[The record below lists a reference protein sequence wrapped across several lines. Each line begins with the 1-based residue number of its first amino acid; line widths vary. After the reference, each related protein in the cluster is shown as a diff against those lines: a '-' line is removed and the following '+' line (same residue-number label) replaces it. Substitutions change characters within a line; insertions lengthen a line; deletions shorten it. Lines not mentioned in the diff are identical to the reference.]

1 MRSVEKLNFSRRL
14 SGLPFLVCL
23 AAISASE
30 GAMAQEAIN
39 LRIVTLNNQ
48 QASIEHTI
56 EAFRQEYPNVNIEV
70 AYGAS
75 TENLGSLYSA
85 QFQAGNPPDIGLFF
99 AGTNGA
105 VGILNFGVSGAL
117 VDLSDRPLAASVP
130 ESLRDGLAA
139 DGKLWGYPLG
149 ASEVG
154 SLKYS
159 VEVFDALDLAVP
171 ATFPE
176 LLELCQTV
184 AAQGITPI
192 AWSPGDGGF
201 SFAGFTGLEGTFVY
215 AQDPDWSKKR
225 STGEATFASSAE
237 WKAMWEGLQRMVDA
251 GCFSPG
257 AVGTNSSQAAAQ
269 FVAGRAAMYWVAAGQ
284 ADTFL
289 ALDEDFQWGM
299 FAVPPDPGKPVGVH
313 IQATNIYAVTNKN
326 GDANLEA
333 AVNFIDFLARPE
345 QTQAYNAAG
354 GNIVLSG
361 DSLVK
366 GEYDLATYPE
376 LEGLISALP
385 PKGVDIGAV
394 AFSTFP
400 NASVADAVND
410 SITAIFT
417 GQRTIDESLAALDLA
432 WDGK

>member
-1 MRSVEKLNFSRRL
+1 MRSTTNATLAKSLT
-14 SGLPFLVCL
+14 GLGVLASMAAMLVPSSAL
-23 AAISASE
+23 A
-30 GAMAQEAIN
+30 QDVVN
-39 LRIVTLNNQ
+39 LRVITLNNQ
-48 QASIEHTI
+48 QASLEHTI
-56 EAFRQEYPNVNIEV
+56 EAFKKEYPNVNFEI

-75 TENLGSLYSA
+75 TENLASLYST

-99 AGTNGA
+99 AGTNGP
-105 VGILNFGVSGAL
+105 VGIMNYGNSGDL
-117 VDLSDRPLAASVP
+117 VNLADRPLAQSVP
-130 ESLRDGLAA
+130 DTLRVGVAGDGT
-139 DGKLWGYPLG
+139 LWGYPLG

-159 VEVFDALDLAVP
+159 VDMFDRLNLKIP

-176 LLELCQTV
+176 LLDLCGNLT
-184 AAQGITPI
+184 AQGITPI
-192 AWSPGDGGF
+192 GWSPGDGGF

-215 AQDPDWSKKR
+215 SKTPDWSKKR
-225 STGEATFASSAE
+225 SAGEVTFASSAE
-237 WKAMWEGLQRMVDA
+237 WKGMWEALERMVDA
-251 GCFSPG
+251 TCFSPG

-269 FVAGRAAMYWVAAGQ
+269 FIAGRAAMYWVAAGQ

-289 ALDEDFQWGM
+289 ALDRNFKWGM
-299 FAVPPDPGKPVGVH
+299 FAIPPDEGQPVGVH
-313 IQATNIYAVTNKN
+313 VQATNIYAVTNSN
-326 GDANLEA
+326 GEANMKA
-333 AVNFIDFLARPE
+333 ALDFIDFLGRPE
-345 QTQAYNAAG
+345 ETAAYNAAG

-376 LEGLISALP
+376 LEGLVAALP
-385 PKGVDIGAV
+385 PRGVNIGPV

-400 NASVADAVND
+400 NSSVADAIND

-417 GQRTIDESLAALDLA
+417 KQRTIDESLAALDRA

>member
-1 MRSVEKLNFSRRL
+1 MRSTIETKYATRL
-14 SGLPFLVCL
+14 SGMPLL
-23 AAISASE
+23 ASLAVISMAGSAI
-30 GAMAQEAIN
+30 AQETVS
-39 LRIVTLNNQ
+39 LRLITLNNQ

-56 EAFRQEYPNVNIEV
+56 EAFKQEYPNVTMEV

-75 TENLGSLYSA
+75 TENLGSLYSS
-85 QFQAGNPPDIGLFF
+85 QFQAGNPPDIALFF

-105 VGILNFGVSGAL
+105 VGILNFGDSGAL
-117 VDLSDRPLAASVP
+117 VDLSDRPLASSVP
-130 ESLRDGLAA
+130 DSLRDGLAA
-139 DGKLWGYPLG
+139 NGKLWGYPLG

-159 VEVFDALDLAVP
+159 VEVFDKLGLAVP

-176 LLELCQTV
+176 LLKMCETIN
-184 AAQGITPI
+184 AQGITPI

-215 AQDPDWSKKR
+215 AKDPDWSKKR
-225 STGEATFASSAE
+225 AAGEVTFANSAE
-237 WKAMWEGLQRMVDA
+237 WKRMWEALQRMVDA
-251 GCFSPG
+251 HCFSPG

-289 ALDEDFQWGM
+289 ALNREFKWGM
-299 FAVPPDPGKPVGVH
+299 FAVPPDEGEPVGVH
-313 IQATNIYAVTNKN
+313 VQATNIYAVTNKN
-326 GDANLEA
+326 GDANTA
-333 AVNFIDFLARPE
+333 AALNFIDFLARPE

-366 GEYDLATYPE
+366 GEYDLEAYPE
-376 LEGLISALP
+376 LAGLISALP
-385 PKGVDIGAV
+385 PNGVDIGAV

-400 NASVADAVND
+400 NGSVADAVND

-417 GQRTIDESLAALDLA
+417 GQRTIDESLAALDRA

>member
-1 MRSVEKLNFSRRL
+1 MAGLVYLTAVL
-14 SGLPFLVCL
+14 GSG
-23 AAISASE
+23 AAI
-30 GAMAQEAIN
+30 AQDQIN
-39 LRIVTLNNQ
+39 LRLITLNNQ

-56 EAFRQEYPNVNIEV
+56 EAFRKEHPNVNIEV

-75 TENLGSLYSA
+75 TENLASLYSA
-85 QFQAGNPPDIGLFF
+85 QFQAGNPPDLGLFF
-99 AGTNGA
+99 AGTNGP
-105 VGILNFGVSGAL
+105 VGILNYGTSGDL

-130 ESLRDGLAA
+130 DSLREGLAA

-159 VEVFDALDLAVP
+159 VDMFDRLSLTVP
-171 ATFPE
+171 GTFSE
-176 LLELCQTV
+176 LLDMCRSLT
-184 AAQGITPI
+184 AQGITPI

-215 AQDPDWSKKR
+215 SKVPDWSKKR
-225 STGEATFASSAE
+225 SAGEVTFAGSAE
-237 WKAMWEGLQRMVDA
+237 WKSMWEALQRMVDA
-251 GCFSPG
+251 TCFSPG

-269 FVAGRAAMYWVAAGQ
+269 FIAGRAAMYWVAAGQ

-289 ALDEDFQWGM
+289 ALDRTFKWGM
-299 FAVPPDPGKPVGVH
+299 FAVPPDEGQPVGVH

-326 GDANLEA
+326 GEANMNA
-333 AVNFIDFLARPE
+333 ALDFIDFLGRPE
-345 QTQAYNAAG
+345 ETAAYNAAG

-366 GEYDLATYPE
+366 GEYDLETYPE
-376 LEGLISALP
+376 LEGLVAALP
-385 PKGVDIGAV
+385 PQGVNIGAV

-400 NASVADAVND
+400 NASVADEIND

-417 GQRTIDESLAALDLA
+417 KQRTIDESLAALDRA
-432 WDGK
+432 WDGN